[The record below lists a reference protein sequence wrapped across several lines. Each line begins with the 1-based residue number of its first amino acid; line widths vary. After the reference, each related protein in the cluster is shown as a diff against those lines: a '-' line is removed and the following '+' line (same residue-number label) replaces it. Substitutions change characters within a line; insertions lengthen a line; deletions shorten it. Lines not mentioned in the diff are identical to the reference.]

1 VLGHA
6 AWDSGYRS
14 ASKDVNG
21 GHNQRAPPYGFRM
34 RSIVKS
40 VGLCIDSSAQLP
52 SDLVDRFRVA
62 VVPATVSAGDRE
74 YLEGVDLSA
83 DGYYDLLASGVA
95 VSTAEP
101 SAGQFAVTYDDLAA
115 QGCTEILSIHV
126 ASSVSGT
133 VSAAR
138 LAAHRAEVPV
148 RIVDTGTTSFGVA
161 CCMWAAAE
169 ALAAGAS
176 AEEATACAESVAP
189 QVGHVFIADPARWC
203 TDQRPPLDRGAAA
216 ADSVPVLGV
225 RDGALEVLAWVRDSS
240 DAIDVMVA
248 EVAAFGSGLRVGVGM
263 ADRVMAEVADGLE
276 EALRHHD
283 AVDEVVRYRIGPS
296 VGAHVGPR
304 TVGCFM
310 LPRAPGP
317 STRAAN

>member
-1 VLGHA
+1 M
-6 AWDSGYRS
+6 
-14 ASKDVNG
+14 
-21 GHNQRAPPYGFRM
+21 Q
-34 RSIVKS
+34 SIGKT
-40 VGLCIDSSAQLP
+40 VGLCTDSSAQLP
-52 SDLVDRFRVA
+52 PDLVDRFRVA
-62 VVPATVSAGDRE
+62 VVPATVRAGDRE

-83 DGYYDLLASGVA
+83 DEFYGLVASGVA
-95 VSTAEP
+95 VSAAEP
-101 SAGQFAVTYDDLAA
+101 SAGQFAVAYDDLVA
-115 QGCTEILSIHV
+115 QGCTEILSIHI

-148 RIVDTGTTSFGVA
+148 RIIDTGTTSFGVA
-161 CCMWAAAE
+161 CCVWAAAE

-176 AEEATACAESVAP
+176 AEEATVCAESVAP
-189 QVGHVFIADPARWC
+189 QVGHVFVADPARWC
-203 TDQRPPLDRGAAA
+203 TDQRPHLDPGTGTGTGSVG
-216 ADSVPVLGV
+216 SVPVLGV
-225 RDGALEVLAWVRDSS
+225 HDGALEVVAWVSDST
-240 DAIDVMVA
+240 DAIAVMVA

-296 VGAHVGPR
+296 VGTQVGPR
-304 TVGCFM
+304 TAGCFM
-310 LPRAPGP
+310 LPRVPAP

>member
-1 VLGHA
+1 M
-6 AWDSGYRS
+6 
-14 ASKDVNG
+14 
-21 GHNQRAPPYGFRM
+21 Q
-34 RSIVKS
+34 SIGKT
-40 VGLCIDSSAQLP
+40 VGLCTDSSAQLP
-52 SDLVDRFRVA
+52 PDLVDRFRVA
-62 VVPATVSAGDRE
+62 VVPATVRAGDRE

-83 DGYYDLLASGVA
+83 DEFYDLVASGVA

-101 SAGQFAVTYDDLAA
+101 SAGQFAVAYDDLVA
-115 QGCTEILSIHV
+115 QGCTEILSIHI

-148 RIVDTGTTSFGVA
+148 RIIDTGTTSVGVA
-161 CCMWAAAE
+161 CCVWAAAE

-176 AEEATACAESVAP
+176 AEEATVCAESVAP
-189 QVGHVFIADPARWC
+189 RVGHVFVADPARWC
-203 TDQRPPLDRGAAA
+203 TDQRPPLDPGTDPGTDPAGP
-216 ADSVPVLGV
+216 VPVLGGH
-225 RDGALEVLAWVRDSS
+225 DGTLEVVAWVRDSS
-240 DAIDVMVA
+240 DAIAVMVA

-276 EALRHHD
+276 EALRHHH

-296 VGAHVGPR
+296 VGTQVGPR

-310 LPRAPGP
+310 LPRAPAP